1 MFQAKG
7 CSQDSQGVC
16 EAEGRIKFF
25 IKELTLPLGYLK
37 QIIQIFFFIFHF
49 IFWHFYAEQI
59 RPGPYKNKQ
68 KWFHEL
74 FRFRKDIRLQSSK
87 NSTPRSVSTIFLFL
101 PI

>member
-1 MFQAKG
+1 MKQ
-7 CSQDSQGVC
+7 
-16 EAEGRIKFF
+16 
-25 IKELTLPLGYLK
+25 LMLPLGYLK
-37 QIIQIFFFIFHF
+37 QIIQIFLFSFSFHF

-87 NSTPRSVSTIFLFL
+87 NSTPRSVSTFFFISSNLIL
-101 PI
+101 